1 MNVQL
6 PTKPPQTLRL
16 IIVSVVIGVIGGI
29 LLMGIPGGLVL
40 ELVDFI
46 KDYFAMSP
54 IDLPGDAVW
63 PTAIMISLLWP
74 LPITPLAFL
83 HHKLFPQKGAL
94 SRWIFCL
101 IGSFILTI
109 TMAFMLL

>member
-6 PTKPPQTLRL
+6 PKKPPQTLKL

-29 LLMGIPGGLVL
+29 FLMGIPGGLVL

-63 PTAIMISLLWP
+63 PTAIMIALLWP

-83 HHKLFPQKGAL
+83 HHKLFQQKGAL

-101 IGSFILTI
+101 SGSFILTI
-109 TMAFMLL
+109 TMVFLLL

>member
-1 MNVQL
+1 MNLQA
-6 PTKPPQTLRL
+6 PKNPPQTLRL
-16 IIVSVVIGVIGGI
+16 IIVSVVIGVLGGI
-29 LLMGIPGGLVL
+29 LLMGIPGGLVM
-40 ELVDFI
+40 ELIDFC

-54 IDLPGDAVW
+54 VDLPGDAVW

-83 HHKLFPQKGAL
+83 HHKLFPHKGAL

-101 IGSFILTI
+101 AGSFILTMA
-109 TMAFMLL
+109 MAFVLL